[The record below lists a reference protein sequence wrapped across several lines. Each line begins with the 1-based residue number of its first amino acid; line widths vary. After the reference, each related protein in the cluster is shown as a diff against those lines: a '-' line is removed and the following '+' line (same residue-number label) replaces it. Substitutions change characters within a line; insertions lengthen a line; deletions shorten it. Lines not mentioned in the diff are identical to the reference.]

1 MLTGTKPPGERQRLS
16 LIPGFS
22 VKMSFMGENQACL
35 HMWELRKWEKKTD
48 QIHFTVKLTYMFMQQ
63 VMLQHSFDV
72 WIKARK

>member
-1 MLTGTKPPGERQRLS
+1 
-16 LIPGFS
+16 
-22 VKMSFMGENQACL
+22 MSFMGENQACL